1 MVGLAAEN
9 LSSTRRLGPTQLGGP
24 DRQSPSVSAEAENQA
39 PAPTTPDSAPFS
51 RRLSDRGSF
60 PIAHKTNSSVSLRG
74 LLPVSP
80 PPFSSGRRLNA
91 AAAPPSRIFFCPR
104 EKRPPRRSQNRPHI
118 GEDSPKFYSTQAP
131 LRSTIQLSSPH
142 VEIFIVLWRSFRIRE
157 KRYLLPTKADP
168 PEITVT
174 QQHLTP
180 RIYLLILFL
189 LLPQPSPPL
198 SPTTTTHHH
207 LSPSTLVDFVRPR
220 GHQSAAPSQRQSAAP
235 S

>member
-1 MVGLAAEN
+1 MLPLIKGAQKSGSQQEEGEKKERRVERRVWSSEVAVVGLAAEN

-51 RRLSDRGSF
+51 RRPSDRGSF
-60 PIAHKTNSSVSLRG
+60 PISHKTNSSVSLRG

-104 EKRPPRRSQNRPHI
+104 EKRTPRRSQNRPHI
-118 GEDSPKFYSTQAP
+118 GEDSPKFYLIQAP

-142 VEIFIVLWRSFRIRE
+142 VEISIVLWRSFRIRE

-168 PEITVT
+168 P
-174 QQHLTP
+174 P
-180 RIYLLILFL
+180 RS
-189 LLPQPSPPL
+189 LPPSN
-198 SPTTTTHHH
+198 T
-207 LSPSTLVDFVRPR
+207 
-220 GHQSAAPSQRQSAAP
+220 
-235 S
+235 

>member
-91 AAAPPSRIFFCPR
+91 AAAP
-104 EKRPPRRSQNRPHI
+104 QPH
-118 GEDSPKFYSTQAP
+118 
-131 LRSTIQLSSPH
+131 
-142 VEIFIVLWRSFRIRE
+142 
-157 KRYLLPTKADP
+157 
-168 PEITVT
+168 
-174 QQHLTP
+174 
-180 RIYLLILFL
+180 L
-189 LLPQPSPPL
+189 LLP
-198 SPTTTTHHH
+198 
-207 LSPSTLVDFVRPR
+207 
-220 GHQSAAPSQRQSAAP
+220 
-235 S
+235 